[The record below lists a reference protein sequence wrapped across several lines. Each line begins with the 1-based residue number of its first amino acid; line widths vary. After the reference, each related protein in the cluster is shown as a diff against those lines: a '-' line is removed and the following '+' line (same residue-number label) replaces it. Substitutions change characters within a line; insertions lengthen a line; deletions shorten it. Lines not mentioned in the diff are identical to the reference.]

1 MPNNMESSTNQTP
14 ETETTG
20 QTNNQ
25 KRIIYRSLKHTS
37 QVIYSLRVITSNITH
52 EIFYLVKP
60 TTLMR
65 RLKKTYCIVTQF
77 KYKDIHFTYKNH
89 RITDSDT
96 PKTLGMKSNDI
107 IVVQMN
113 CDTKCKC
120 FKYYKSKFLNF

>member
-1 MPNNMESSTNQTP
+1 MESSTNQRP
-14 ETETTG
+14 ESHTII

-25 KRIIYRSLKHTS
+25 RKIIYRSLKSTS

-60 TTLMR
+60 TTLMK
-65 RLKKTYCIVTQF
+65 RLKKTYCAVTQF
-77 KYKDIHFTYKNH
+77 KAKDIHFTYKNH
-89 RITDSDT
+89 RITDNDT
-96 PKTLGMKSNDI
+96 PKTLGMKSDDI

-120 FKYYKSKFLNF
+120 FKYYKTFLNF